1 MLKLAS
7 GYNKVLTGIN
17 PDVRAKRQ
25 IFVKSHIKLLSV
37 FVGRNK
43 GKIYNQ
49 KENEIGCVI
58 NGELSHLRLPFVFLG
73 IRNSISNRQSL
84 CNIFDF
90 TYVTNESLQ
99 FNYNKVNLFPITL
112 QIQ

>member
-7 GYNKVLTGIN
+7 GYNKVLTGNN

-58 NGELSHLRLPFVFLG
+58 NGELLHLPFAFLG
-73 IRNSISNRQSL
+73 I
-84 CNIFDF
+84 
-90 TYVTNESLQ
+90 T
-99 FNYNKVNLFPITL
+99 
-112 QIQ
+112 